1 MRPGVFFVGGKTPS
15 NESFFKTQF
24 RAAWRRSFS
33 FLFRLRFSS
42 ACDSLK
48 EAKNSSAAILNFS
61 IHQRL
66 EQIIL
71 LVKHFFIY
79 FLYIISIKINVKR
92 LIDFLIA
99 TILCNLSFA
108 EYSDYLENS
117 TNFSPLECG
126 IISNVE
132 HFFTREYFEF
142 AKMYNTRDKKTA
154 IADFRKLLN
163 NARHPKLA
171 LGQNWGF

>member
-61 IHQRL
+61 IYQRL

-71 LVKHFFIY
+71 LVKHFFY
-79 FLYIISIKINVKR
+79 LFLMPFYEKKNASRLGRVK
-92 LIDFLIA
+92 
-99 TILCNLSFA
+99 T
-108 EYSDYLENS
+108 
-117 TNFSPLECG
+117 
-126 IISNVE
+126 
-132 HFFTREYFEF
+132 
-142 AKMYNTRDKKTA
+142 
-154 IADFRKLLN
+154 
-163 NARHPKLA
+163 
-171 LGQNWGF
+171 